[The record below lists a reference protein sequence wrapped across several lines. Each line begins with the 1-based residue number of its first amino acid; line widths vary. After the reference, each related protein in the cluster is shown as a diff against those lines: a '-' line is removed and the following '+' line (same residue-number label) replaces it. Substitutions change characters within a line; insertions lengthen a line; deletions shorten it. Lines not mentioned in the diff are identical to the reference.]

1 MELRDVLS
9 KVSIRSWAIIAVAAI
24 GGTLFLTFL
33 FQFASKPSYTTLLAG
48 LNPTQTGKMT
58 NELVTQGIPYQL
70 QSGGTALGVPASD
83 TSRARIALAGA
94 DLLSPTS
101 SDNSLFTGG
110 QLGESNSQEQ
120 VQYQIALEQ
129 QLSDTIDQVQGVNG
143 SQVELAL
150 PNPDDAVFADSNS
163 TASAAVLLSG
173 GSELDSGA
181 IRGIAQLVASS
192 VQGLSLNKV
201 AITSDTG
208 EELWPNGAGGGGD
221 GDLGLEDAEASYDQ
235 QQQGQINAMLA
246 NTLGAGMATVVVN
259 ATLNENQSTTD
270 ALTYGTTGKSG
281 IPLTA
286 NTDAEKLT
294 SKGGSSGTG
303 ATIPTT
309 TGVTTGSGNSNYSNN
324 TSNSTFGV
332 NKTVTTIKTA
342 PGALTGESVSVLV
355 SSKVPA
361 AELSN
366 ITSAVQAAAGISA
379 ANLKAGTDAL
389 VVKQVKFPISTTTGT
404 ATAAAPASGMTGMI
418 KEALVGI
425 AAVVFL
431 FFVTRMLRRRESEP
445 LALRQATWLRELDSP
460 RSLIELEDEA
470 GSAEPVRVKRLRP
483 AKSSTAKV
491 QIEDLV
497 EHEPDRVA
505 SQVREWMAED

>member
-1 MELRDVLS
+1 MALRDVLS

-33 FQFASKPSYTTLLAG
+33 FQFASKPSYSTLLAG

-58 NELVTQGIPYQL
+58 NELVSQGIPYQL
-70 QSGGTALGVPASD
+70 QSDGTALAVPASD
-83 TSRARIALAGA
+83 TSRARIALAGS
-94 DLLSPTS
+94 DLLSQS
-101 SDNSLFTGG
+101 SGDNSLFTSG

-150 PNPDDAVFADSNS
+150 PNPDDAVFADSS
-163 TASAAVLLSG
+163 SQASAAVLLSG
-173 GSELDSGA
+173 GSDLDSGA

-201 AITSDTG
+201 TITSDTG
-208 EELWPNGAGGGGD
+208 EELWPNGASGGGD
-221 GDLGLEDAEASYDQ
+221 GSLALEDAEANYDQ

-246 NTLGAGMATVVVN
+246 NTLGVGMATVVVN
-259 ATLNENQSTTD
+259 ATLNENQSTTN

-281 IPLTA
+281 IPLSST
-286 NTDAEKLT
+286 TDAEKLT
-294 SKGGSSGTG
+294 SKGGSGTG

-309 TGVTTGSGNSNYSNN
+309 TGVTTGSGTSNYSNK

-332 NKTVTTIKTA
+332 NKTITTTKTA
-342 PGALTGESVSVLV
+342 PGELTGESVSVLV
-355 SSKVPA
+355 SNKVPA
-361 AELSN
+361 AEMPS
-366 ITSAVQAAAGISA
+366 IQSAVQAAAGISP
-379 ANLKAGTDAL
+379 ANLKTGTDAL
-389 VVKQVKFPISTTTGT
+389 VVKQVKFPTTTTTGP
-404 ATAAAPASGMTGMI
+404 AAAAAPASGMMGMV

-425 AAVVFL
+425 GAIVFL
-431 FFVTRMLRRRESEP
+431 FLITRMLRRRESEP

>member
-1 MELRDVLS
+1 MALRDVLS

-33 FQFASKPSYTTLLAG
+33 FQFASKPSYSTLLAG

-70 QSGGTALGVPASD
+70 QSDGTALAVPASD
-83 TSRARIALAGA
+83 SSRARIALAGA

-101 SDNSLFTGG
+101 SDNSLFTSG

-163 TASAAVLLSG
+163 SASAAVLLSG
-173 GSELDSGA
+173 GSELDAGA
-181 IRGIAQLVASS
+181 VRGIAQLVASS

-201 AITSDTG
+201 TITSDTG
-208 EELWPNGAGGGGD
+208 EELWPNGASGGGD
-221 GDLGLEDAEASYDQ
+221 GELGLEDAEASYDQ
-235 QQQGQINAMLA
+235 QQQGQLNAMLA

-281 IPLTA
+281 IPLST

-324 TSNSTFGV
+324 TNNSTFGV
-332 NKTVTTIKTA
+332 NKVVTTTTTA
-342 PGALTGESVSVLV
+342 PGTLTGESVSVLV

-361 AELSN
+361 AELTS

-379 ANLKAGTDAL
+379 ANLKTGTDAL
-389 VVKQVKFPISTTTGT
+389 VVKQVKFPTTT
-404 ATAAAPASGMTGMI
+404 ATTPAAAAAPASGMMGMV

-425 AAVVFL
+425 GAVVFL
-431 FFVTRMLRRRESEP
+431 FLITRMLRRRESEP